1 VILILTT
8 FAVSVGSALLPLI
21 NIELY
26 LAGVGAVGAG
36 AALTLALSAAAGQ
49 TVGKIVWYEVARRG
63 VDSEWAQKKMSSEKV
78 RASYDRWVGRME
90 GRPAYAGLI
99 MFLSSFS
106 GVPPLL
112 VMAAVAGA
120 LKMPMWLFVPTVF
133 IGRTLRF
140 WLILEGI
147 EFLAG

>member
-1 VILILTT
+1 MILILTT

>member
-1 VILILTT
+1 MILLLST
-8 FAVSVGSALLPLI
+8 FAVSVASALLPLI
-21 NIELY
+21 NVELY

-36 AALTLALSAAAGQ
+36 AALSLAVSAAAGQ
-49 TVGKIVWYEVARRG
+49 TLGKVIWYEVARHG
-63 VDSEWAQKKMSSEKV
+63 IDSELAQKKMSSRKV
-78 RASYDRWVGRME
+78 RASYDRWVARME

-99 MFLSSFS
+99 MFLSSFL

-120 LKMPMWLFVPTVF
+120 LKMPMWLFLPTVF
-133 IGRTLRF
+133 IGRALRF

-147 EFLAG
+147 NFLAG